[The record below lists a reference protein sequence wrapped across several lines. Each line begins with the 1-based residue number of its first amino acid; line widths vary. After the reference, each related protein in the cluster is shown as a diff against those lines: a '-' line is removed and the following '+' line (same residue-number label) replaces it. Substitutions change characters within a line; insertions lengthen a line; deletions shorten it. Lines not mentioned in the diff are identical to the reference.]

1 MNQENNQEKK
11 ERRYKFIIDS
21 IALVTTI
28 FNLLISIMDLIEKIP
43 K

>member
-21 IALVTTI
+21 IVLVTTI
-28 FNLLISIMDLIEKIP
+28 FNLLISVIGLIEIILK
-43 K
+43 